1 MNLNAS
7 DIELAA
13 ECSLSSALLG
23 LYKAEQLL
31 PALWVSASS
40 SV

>member
-7 DIELAA
+7 DIDLAVELG
-13 ECSLSSALLG
+13 LSSALSE
-23 LYKAEQLL
+23 LYKVEQLL